1 GIGCEG
7 VDRGQSRHCLKVVEI
22 YNPDGDF
29 WREGPPLPWPLLSL
43 RSNASNAGVV
53 DGKLYVCGYY
63 KGADRHD
70 TITKDILQL
79 DPWENVWTV
88 VAKQAL
94 MHDSYDVCLVANLN
108 PRGLMPPPADLV
120 EE

>member
-1 GIGCEG
+1 MTIQN
-7 VDRGQSRHCLKVVEI
+7 RQHCK
-22 YNPDGDF
+22 YST
-29 WREGPPLPWPLLSL
+29 LSQ
-43 RSNASNAGVV
+43 
-53 DGKLYVCGYY
+53 
-63 KGADRHD
+63 DRHD

-79 DPWENVWTV
+79 DPWENIWTV
-88 VAKQAL
+88 VAKQVL

>member
-1 GIGCEG
+1 MLNSCYHKIQFNTNLQHLIKY
-7 VDRGQSRHCLKVVEI
+7 V
-22 YNPDGDF
+22 
-29 WREGPPLPWPLLSL
+29 
-43 RSNASNAGVV
+43 
-53 DGKLYVCGYY
+53 LYTLIQ
-63 KGADRHD
+63 DRHD